1 MTNIVSK
8 VSSSIINLDVSAT
21 KSIFNL
27 INNNK
32 FLKPLPY
39 IFGLLPYEI
48 YVIPGMYLSIL
59 QAIWLETVNPIQFHL
74 LPHWFAYSFF
84 QLLKGTINR
93 GRPGCVNKDMQGE
106 ISPNHCK
113 GKVLYQSFPSGHT
126 GVSFALAT
134 ALYMEM
140 MHSDNPKFFEF
151 PINTPRTRKLIAGIG
166 YFIASSISIH
176 RMSKGYHHL
185 FDVIIGAILGAI
197 IGYLSWS
204 IVNVLKT
211 KYTYFCTK
219 YGEQETKEC
228 TEYDMDQL
236 NLFQQIKYK
245 LENRD
250 GEINRVK
257 FTSKLIL
264 SIIVVA
270 LLTKFFVSD
279 IRQLATI
286 KH

>member
-1 MTNIVSK
+1 MTERVSK
-8 VSSSIINLDVSAT
+8 ILSPVVKTDVYAT
-21 KSIFNL
+21 RSIFRL

-32 FLKPLPY
+32 YLKQLPY

-59 QAIWLETVNPIQFHL
+59 QSIWLETVNPIQFHL

-84 QLLKGTINR
+84 QLLKGTIKR
-93 GRPGCVNKDMQGE
+93 GRPGCVNKDMKGE
-106 ISPNHCK
+106 ISPNHCN
-113 GKVLYQSFPSGHT
+113 GKVMYQSFPSGHT

-151 PINTPRTRKLIAGIG
+151 PIKTERTRKLIAGIV
-166 YFIASSISIH
+166 YFIASSISVH

-197 IGYLSWS
+197 IGYLSWTV
-204 IVNVLKT
+204 VNVLKK
-211 KYTYFCTK
+211 KYNYFCNK
-219 YGEQETKEC
+219 YGAQEKEVC
-228 TEYDMDQL
+228 EEHEIDKL

-245 LENRD
+245 IKHKNKN
-250 GEINRVK
+250 INTIK
-257 FTSKLIL
+257 FISKLIL
-264 SIIVVA
+264 SFIVVS
-270 LLTKFFVSD
+270 LLTKFFLSD
-279 IRQLATI
+279 IRKLATI